1 MNGRPWVYAAF
12 LALCLGAAGALSSA
26 VETPA
31 PAAGQKQSAP
41 AQAQAENAPKTQ
53 QYTLSHDRYEK
64 AVAFS
69 RAQYTLYFVSV
80 LYGLVV
86 LLLILR
92 LGVAARFRN
101 LAETFSDRRL
111 LQAAVYVPLL
121 LLTLDIL
128 DLPLSVYRHALSLR
142 YELSVQGWGSWL
154 WDWSKG
160 EMIGLLFGFLLVLI
174 LFAVIRRSPR
184 RCWLYFWMAA
194 LPIALATFF
203 ISPWVIDP
211 LFNKFEPL
219 EGKHPEL
226 VTAIEK
232 VVQRAGMNIPR
243 EKMFLM
249 RASLKRNTI
258 NAYVTGFGA
267 SKRVVVW
274 DTTIQKTS
282 PNETLFIFGHEMGH
296 YVLSH
301 VRNGFLFIGAVLL
314 VAFYLAF
321 RGLDWALDR
330 WGSLWRVRG
339 PEDWAALPV
348 MLAVLS
354 VILFFASP
362 IVNGFSRMQESNAD
376 IYGLEVIHGLVPDS
390 AEVAAHAFQVLG
402 EVDLSDPNPPDFI
415 TFWLYS
421 HPPVADRLVFAHTY
435 DPWSKGKSPRYVK

>member
-1 MNGRPWVYAAF
+1 MNGRLWIYAGL
-12 LALCLGAAGALSSA
+12 LALYLAGAGAFSA
-26 VETPA
+26 AVARPA
-31 PAAGQKQSAP
+31 PAVRQEQAAP
-41 AQAQAENAPKTQ
+41 AQAQAENAPKTE

-69 RAQYTLYFVSV
+69 RARYTLYFVSFF
-80 LYGLVV
+80 YGLLV
-86 LLLILR
+86 LILILR
-92 LGVAARFRN
+92 LGVAAKFRN
-101 LAETFSDRRL
+101 LAENFSDRRI

-121 LLTLDIL
+121 LLTLDVL
-128 DLPLSVYRHALSLR
+128 DLPLAAYQHALSLR

-160 EMIGLLFGFLLVLI
+160 EMIGVLFGFLLIII
-174 LFAVIRRSPR
+174 LFGVIRRSPR
-184 RCWLYFWMAA
+184 RWWLYFWMAA

-211 LFNKFEPL
+211 LFNKFERL
-219 EGKHPEL
+219 DAKHPEL

-232 VVQRAGMNIPR
+232 VVHRAGMDIPR

-249 RASLKRNTI
+249 QASLKRNTI

-274 DTTIQKTS
+274 DTTIQKATT
-282 PNETLFIFGHEMGH
+282 NETLFVFGHEMGH

-301 VRNGFLFIGAVLL
+301 VRNGFLFLGAVLL

-321 RGLDWALDR
+321 RGLDWVLDR
-330 WGSLWRVRG
+330 WGSLWRVRD

-354 VILFFASP
+354 VLLFFATP
-362 IVNGFSRMQESNAD
+362 VVNGFSRMQEKNAD
-376 IYGLEVIHGLVPDS
+376 IYSLEVIHGLVPDS

-402 EVDLSDPNPPDFI
+402 EVDLSDPNPPEFI